1 MDHIILRALVKTDL
15 ICIVESIR
23 DMYVDI
29 SCRKRSGAEE
39 ERIGGFLAC
48 PGVVERVQRQ

>member
-1 MDHIILRALVKTDL
+1 MDHIILRALVKTNL

-29 SCRKRSGAEE
+29 SCRKRLGAEE